1 MIVAIDHGGEI
12 ALHIP
17 LKLERMVSTGKACF
31 EIAQHSINPLELGQI
46 SGFAT
51 IGNDNCMG
59 TAGIR
64 YAVEARESIGQ
75 HLALG
80 IECSARPAFYCGT
93 GKARN
98 HRKSRIDGMALCIY
112 RDGGHKV
119 DFVLGTSSDLAASI
133 FPAQIGIIGLYSALQ
148 GIDFLAFEH
157 RLHQLVVDAPSRG
170 VADSQLSHQGG
181 ECGQTRLSL
190 TNQVNGEKPSR
201 QGQAGALKEG
211 SGNPGSLMTTLAA
224 LKRLARTAF
233 QNRMPDTATL
243 GTENPFKQ
251 WAFSSA
257 AVHCSSLPKRRRNSG
272 RDKPFWNCTRFIAM
286 TISI

>member
-17 LKLERMVSTGKACF
+17 SKLEHMVSTGRTCF
-31 EIAQHSINPLELGQI
+31 AITQQSINPLELGQI

-51 IGNDNCMG
+51 SDNDNCMG

-98 HRKSRIDGMALCIY
+98 HRKSRIDGMTLCIY

-119 DFVLGTSSDLAASI
+119 DFVLGTSSDLAAGM

-148 GIDFLAFEH
+148 SIDFLAFEH
-157 RLHQLVVDAPSRG
+157 RLHQLVVDAPGRG
-170 VADSQLSHQGG
+170 IADTQLSHQGG
-181 ECGQTRLSL
+181 ECGQTRLCL

-211 SGNPGSLMTTLAA
+211 SGNPGSLDDDTGCAETPCAHRFSEPNAGYCHTGDSKMCSASGPFQALQCTALRCQNAA
-224 LKRLARTAF
+224 EILEETSLS
-233 QNRMPDTATL
+233 
-243 GTENPFKQ
+243 GTVP
-251 WAFSSA
+251 SS
-257 AVHCSSLPKRRRNSG
+257 SP
-272 RDKPFWNCTRFIAM
+272 
-286 TISI
+286 